1 MKFNKLTHLSIIVVL
16 AVMFIV
22 VYLYYTISDV
32 KKIHNEVSKLTLDIE
47 KMNQSISN
55 ITSTLMPL
63 VGGYQVYQQQQQCN
77 LPSRPVPS
85 VQVQPKPITTT
96 VEDDASSVDSV
107 ELHTIMETIDD
118 EETTP
123 VEDAVDAAT
132 SASDVIVESVPVDDS
147 IDITQITPEMTSVE
161 KINTPYEGVVDLSSL
176 SVDDLKKVS
185 YEDIR
190 KYCKEHNL
198 GYKGT
203 KDVLIYRI
211 KGITA

>member
-32 KKIHNEVSKLTLDIE
+32 KKIHREVSKLTLDID
-47 KMNQSISN
+47 KMNQSISS
-55 ITSTLMPL
+55 ITATLMPL
-63 VGGYQVYQQQQQCN
+63 VGGYQAYEQSQSQCV
-77 LPSRPVPS
+77 LPSRP
-85 VQVQPKPITTT
+85 VQVQPKPST
-96 VEDDASSVDSV
+96 VTKTIDDDASSVDSV

-118 EETTP
+118 EEVTP
-123 VEDAVDAAT
+123 VEDAVDVVT
-132 SASDVIVESVPVDDS
+132 TASDVIVDNVDDS
-147 IDITQITPEMTSVE
+147 IDITQITPETTNTIEENS
-161 KINTPYEGVVDLSSL
+161 TPYEGVVDLSSL
-176 SVDDLKKVS
+176 SVDELKKVS

-190 KYCKEHNL
+190 KFCKGNNL

>member
-32 KKIHNEVSKLTLDIE
+32 KKIHNEVSKLTQDIE
-47 KMNQSISN
+47 KMNQSISS
-55 ITSTLMPL
+55 ITTTLMPL
-63 VGGYQVYQQQQQCN
+63 VGGYQAYEQQQCG
-77 LPSRPVPS
+77 LPNRHVPS
-85 VQVQPKPITTT
+85 VQEQTKPLT
-96 VEDDASSVDSV
+96 VTKSIDDGESSVDSV

-118 EETTP
+118 EEVTH
-123 VEDAVDAAT
+123 VEDAVDVAT
-132 SASDVIVESVPVDDS
+132 TASDAIVENIP
-147 IDITQITPEMTSVE
+147 IDESITPELTNTNE
-161 KINTPYEGVVDLSSL
+161 ENNTPYECVVDLSLL
-176 SVDDLKKVS
+176 SVDELKKVS

-190 KYCKEHNL
+190 KFCKGNNL
-198 GYKGT
+198 SYKGS